1 MLKSAPVTDI
11 TRDLLG
17 MTISR
22 QEFMNN
28 LSQIISRP
36 GRERSLQDIDKDI
49 ETIWKELQELD
60 KPRTIEETCE
70 PERWVNILPKVHLQ
84 FT

>member
-1 MLKSAPVTDI
+1 MLRSAPVTDI

-17 MTISR
+17 MRFSR
-22 QEFMNN
+22 REFIND

-60 KPRTIEETCE
+60 KPRTNEETCDTD
-70 PERWVNILPKVHLQ
+70 R
-84 FT
+84 